1 MQCKIGKIK
10 DLHRMPYPRCYPRFT
25 DLVPAVLHDPPL
37 HLPAV
42 VGEEDVL
49 ALAESGAG
57 REAAEEAGPQDPR
70 LAVLAHLH
78 HQLQLTCV
86 GQRMVVQ
93 ETIVRG

>member
-1 MQCKIGKIK
+1 M
-10 DLHRMPYPRCYPRFT
+10 
-25 DLVPAVLHDPPL
+25 LHDPPL

-49 ALAESGAG
+49 ALAECGAG
-57 REAAEEAGPQDPR
+57 REAAEEAGPQDPG
-70 LAVLAHLH
+70 LAVLAHLHH

>member
-1 MQCKIGKIK
+1 M
-10 DLHRMPYPRCYPRFT
+10 LH
-25 DLVPAVLHDPPL
+25 HPPL

-57 REAAEEAGPQDPR
+57 REAAEEAGPQDPG

-78 HQLQLTCV
+78 QPPVTVDLCRTEN
-86 GQRMVVQ
+86 GSQRRQ
-93 ETIVRG
+93 

>member
-1 MQCKIGKIK
+1 M
-10 DLHRMPYPRCYPRFT
+10 
-25 DLVPAVLHDPPL
+25 LHDPPL

-49 ALAESGAG
+49 ALAECGAG
-57 REAAEEAGPQDPR
+57 REAAEEAGPQDPG

-78 HQLQLTCV
+78 HRLQLTCV

>member
-1 MQCKIGKIK
+1 M
-10 DLHRMPYPRCYPRFT
+10 
-25 DLVPAVLHDPPL
+25 LHDPPL

-78 HQLQLTCV
+78 HHRLQLTCV

>member
-1 MQCKIGKIK
+1 M
-10 DLHRMPYPRCYPRFT
+10 
-25 DLVPAVLHDPPL
+25 LHDPPL

-57 REAAEEAGPQDPR
+57 REAAEEAGPQDPG
-70 LAVLAHLH
+70 LTVLAHLH

>member
-1 MQCKIGKIK
+1 M
-10 DLHRMPYPRCYPRFT
+10 
-25 DLVPAVLHDPPL
+25 LHDPPL

-57 REAAEEAGPQDPR
+57 REAAEEAGPQDPG
-70 LAVLAHLH
+70 LAVFARLH
-78 HQLQLTCV
+78 HHRLQLTCV
-86 GQRMVVQ
+86 GQRMVVL

>member
-1 MQCKIGKIK
+1 M
-10 DLHRMPYPRCYPRFT
+10 
-25 DLVPAVLHDPPL
+25 LHDPPL

-57 REAAEEAGPQDPR
+57 REAAEEAGPQDPG
-70 LAVLAHLH
+70 LAVLAHLQH
-78 HQLQLTCV
+78 HRLQLTCV